1 MENERSGLVYPVAL
15 ILGGGWI
22 LVISISVALGK
33 HHFPTWVQVAD
44 SAVIG
49 LFLIIMG
56 IGKIRDRQQEGQI
69 R

>member
-22 LVISISVALGK
+22 IVMSISVALGK
-33 HHFPTWVQVAD
+33 HHFPTWVQVMD

-49 LFLIIMG
+49 LFLVGMG
-56 IGKIRDRQQEGQI
+56 IGKIRERQNQ
-69 R
+69 